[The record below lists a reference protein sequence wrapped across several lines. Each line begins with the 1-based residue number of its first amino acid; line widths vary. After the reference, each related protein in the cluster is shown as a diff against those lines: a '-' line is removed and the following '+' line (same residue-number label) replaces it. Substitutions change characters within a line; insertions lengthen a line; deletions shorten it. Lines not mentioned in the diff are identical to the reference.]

1 MYVICLLMILSGC
14 SILKLQIN
22 NNVCDI
28 LITEKRLSTF
38 KQKELTKDLA
48 KAILVQDLYY
58 NEYCFHD

>member
-1 MYVICLLMILSGC
+1 MILSGC

-28 LITEKRLSTF
+28 LITEKKLSTF

-58 NEYCFHD
+58 NEYCSRN